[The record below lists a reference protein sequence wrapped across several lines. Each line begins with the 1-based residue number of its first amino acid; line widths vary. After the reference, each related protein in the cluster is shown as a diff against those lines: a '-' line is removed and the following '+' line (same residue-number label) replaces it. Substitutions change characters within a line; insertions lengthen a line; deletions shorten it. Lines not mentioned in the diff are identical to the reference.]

1 MIFAGL
7 RVSLGLG
14 LILVVIAEMLAG
26 TGGVGYLI
34 IDMQRSFQVAKMYA
48 WILILAVLGFVLNY
62 LFLKFERKTIPW
74 DLRISN

>member
-1 MIFAGL
+1 
-7 RVSLGLG
+7 
-14 LILVVIAEMLAG
+14 MLAG